1 MLAND
6 PRSRIAIWPIERFA
20 ICRIKEKMM
29 KLSNIVVAAAVVVLI
44 GAVGCKSA
52 KQEAPQ
58 PAGQSMPAGHP
69 AAGDQ
74 AGGGLS
80 GKVVET
86 MNAAGYTYV
95 CLENSGRKTWV
106 AVPEMKVKVGQQ
118 VSCQPGV
125 VMQNFTSKTLKR
137 TFDSIVF
144 SGGIM

>member
-1 MLAND
+1 
-6 PRSRIAIWPIERFA
+6 
-20 ICRIKEKMM
+20 M

-69 AAGDQ
+69 AVGNQ
-74 AGGGLS
+74 AGGGPS

-95 CLENSGRKTWV
+95 CLENNGQKTWV
-106 AVPEMKVKVGQQ
+106 AVPETKVAVGQQ

-125 VMQNFTSKTLKR
+125 MMPNFTSKTLKR

>member
-1 MLAND
+1 
-6 PRSRIAIWPIERFA
+6 
-20 ICRIKEKMM
+20 M

-58 PAGQSMPAGHP
+58 PAGQSLPAGHP
-69 AAGDQ
+69 AVGNQ
-74 AGGGLS
+74 AGGNQAGGIS

-86 MNAAGYTYV
+86 MNSGGYTYV
-95 CLENSGRKTWV
+95 CLENSGQKTWV
-106 AVPEMKVKVGQQ
+106 ALPETKVAVGQQ
-118 VSCQPGV
+118 VTCMPGA

-144 SGGIM
+144 SGGMM